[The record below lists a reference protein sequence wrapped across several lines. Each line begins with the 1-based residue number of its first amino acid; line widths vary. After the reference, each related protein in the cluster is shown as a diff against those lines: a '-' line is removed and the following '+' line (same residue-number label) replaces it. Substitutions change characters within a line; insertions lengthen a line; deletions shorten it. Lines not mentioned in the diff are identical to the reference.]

1 MEFIGGERV
10 GPYRLIERLGVGG
23 MGEVYLAIDERLDR
37 HVALK
42 RIRSTGD
49 SSPERRERFRR
60 EARLAA
66 RLNHSSI
73 VQIYDVLAEGEDE
86 ILVLEFVA
94 GTTLKRMVESA
105 PLPYGRA
112 AALGRDIAEGLA
124 EAHRQAIVHRDLKSE
139 NILVTATG
147 RAKIADFG
155 VAKRQLDDDGLTASG
170 MVMGTTRSMSP
181 EQARGEPVDFRSDL
195 FSLGVLLY
203 EALGGRSP
211 FAGANQ
217 LSTVQR
223 ILHTEPE
230 PLSLAVPWVPKEFAQ
245 LVHRLL
251 AKEPHLRPRS
261 ASEVATALSAWADP
275 PGSSDD
281 QPTWVGGRPASK
293 TRPSAA
299 EPAPVRSKRRP
310 SRRFWSLLAVLLAF
324 GGALSFY
331 LLRPPPL
338 PLEVA
343 VLAPNVSGTSP
354 AARGSAASVA
364 DDTGLLT
371 AGLRVAELQVISGLA
386 GVAAKSPEEIDSAT
400 GGLRQVAHALA
411 ADELIATRLACR
423 GEECQVTLQRI
434 RGSDAIL
441 LDSASLTVRTDDPL
455 LAARA
460 VAAQVRSFYPGRKAR
475 AGVGDLAVSSRDFAT
490 FLRLSARFKER
501 RAADLGALLDQ
512 LAALSS
518 RSPQFLEA
526 RLLESEIAGY
536 RFYQSRAPADLERAL
551 ASSREARRIA
561 PGDPRPLVREV
572 SAAVGGGRLDDA
584 EAALATLD
592 RLSPGDPMVLAQRA
606 QVAQARGLPEEALR
620 LARAAA
626 RNHRSIGRLYSLAW
640 FEVQQGET
648 AAARATLEELLRR
661 APGHADGLSQLGYLE
676 LSNGNTA
683 RAADLFAELVRRTPR
698 FAPLTNLGLAR
709 LLLGRYAEAANA
721 FERAA
726 ALEPGN
732 PVARLNLADAR
743 FLLGNRAEATREYQA
758 VLGLVAKD
766 PAAATNPQLLTIRG
780 QALAHLGNGG
790 EAVAAVQEALRLA
803 PKSPQVAYE
812 TSLVYTLVGERLSA
826 IAAASRARSLG
837 LEPVWFSFPWFE
849 PLRREPQFQKLLGGP
864 AGA

>member
-1 MEFIGGERV
+1 MDFIAGERL
-10 GPYRLIERLGVGG
+10 GPYRLVERLGVGG

-37 HVALK
+37 RVALK
-42 RIRSTGD
+42 RIRSAGD
-49 SSPERRERFRR
+49 SSFERRERFRR

-86 ILVLEFVA
+86 ILVLEYVA
-94 GTTLKRMVESA
+94 GTTLRRLVDEA
-105 PLPYGRA
+105 PLLPGRA
-112 AALGRDIAEGLA
+112 AAVGREIAEGLA
-124 EAHRQAIVHRDLKSE
+124 EAHRQGIVHRDLKSE
-139 NILVTATG
+139 NILVTPAG
-147 RAKIADFG
+147 RAKISDFG
-155 VAKRQLDDDGLTASG
+155 VAKQPLDDDGLTASG

-230 PLSLAVPWVPKEFAQ
+230 PLSLAVPAVPKEFAD

-261 ASEVATALSAWADP
+261 AAEVAAALAAWADA
-275 PGSSDD
+275 PGSGDD
-281 QPTWVGGRPASK
+281 QPTWVEGRPASVS
-293 TRPSAA
+293 TARPGAAVPLTPSAA
-299 EPAPVRSKRRP
+299 RR
-310 SRRFWSLLAVLLAF
+310 SRRRLFISLAGLLAL
-324 GGALSFY
+324 GGGFAAYFAL
-331 LLRPPPL
+331 RPTPPPL
-338 PLEVA
+338 AVA
-343 VLAPNVSGTSP
+343 VLAPSLAGTTG
-354 AARGSAASVA
+354 AGDSA
-364 DDTGLLT
+364 LLT

-386 GVAAKSPEEIDSAT
+386 GVAAKSPEEIDSASGT
-400 GGLRQVAHALA
+400 LRQIAHALA
-411 ADELIATRLACR
+411 ADELIATRLACHE
-423 GEECQVTLQRI
+423 EECQVTLQRI
-434 RGSDAIL
+434 RGGEATL
-441 LDSASLTVRTDDPL
+441 LDSANLTVRTDDPL

-460 VAAQVRSFYPGRKAR
+460 VAAKVRSFYPGRKAR
-475 AGVGDLAVSSRDFAT
+475 AGVGDLAVSSRDFAE
-490 FLRLSARFKER
+490 FLRLSARFRER

-512 LAALSS
+512 VAALSS
-518 RSPQFLEA
+518 RAPQFLEA
-526 RLLESEIAGY
+526 RLLEAEIARY
-536 RFYQSRAPADLERAL
+536 RFALSRDPADLERAL
-551 ASSREARRIA
+551 ASNQEARRIA
-561 PGDPRPLVREV
+561 PGDPRPLSLEV
-572 SAAVGGGRLDDA
+572 STALGGGRLEVA
-584 EAALATLD
+584 ETALAALD
-592 RLSPGDPMVLAQRA
+592 RLSPGDPMVLGQRA
-606 QVAQARGLPEEALR
+606 MVAHARGRPEEALR
-620 LARAAA
+620 LSRAAA
-626 RNHRSIGRLYSLAW
+626 AGHRSIGRLYALAW
-640 FEVQQGET
+640 LEVQQGET

-683 RAADLFAELVRRTPR
+683 RAAELYAELVRRTPR

-709 LLLGRYAEAANA
+709 LLLGRYAEAADA

-743 FLLGNRAEATREYQA
+743 FLLGKRAEAETGYRA
-758 VLGLVAKD
+758 VLDLVAKD
-766 PAAATNPQLLTIRG
+766 PAAATNPQLLTVRG
-780 QALAHLGNGG
+780 QALAHLGRGA

-812 TSLVYTLVGERLSA
+812 SSLVYTLVGERLSA
-826 IAAASRARSLG
+826 ITTASRARSLG

-849 PLRREPQFQKLLGGP
+849 PLRQEPEFQKLLAVTGS
-864 AGA
+864 